1 MSKLAL
7 MFPGQGS
14 QYAGMGRDLARRY
27 PVVEAT
33 FEQADQALDFPLSR
47 LCFEG
52 PEEDLKLTENTQPA
66 ILTTETGFFR
76 LLEEKGVRPDF
87 VAGHSLGEYA
97 GLVAARALP
106 FAQAVS
112 LVRRRGMYMQEA
124 VPDGQGAMA
133 AILGMDADSVES
145 VCELAREGEVV
156 SAANMNSP
164 KQVVIAGHRTA
175 VERAVPLA
183 KKAGAR
189 RAIMLPVS
197 APFHCSLMLP
207 AEERLS
213 RDLDKIDF
221 GDLDFPLISNVDA
234 SAVRKGETARRALKA
249 QVSRPV
255 LWHETIRLLL
265 DSSVT
270 TFVEVGPGRV
280 LTGLVRSV
288 DKSVTML
295 NVEDEESLDRSLSA
309 LL

>member
-1 MSKLAL
+1 

-76 LLEEKGVRPDF
+76 LLEEKSVRPDF

>member
-1 MSKLAL
+1 M

-265 DSSVT
+265 DSSVM

>member
-1 MSKLAL
+1 M

-76 LLEEKGVRPDF
+76 LLEEKGIRPDF

>member
-1 MSKLAL
+1 M

>member
-1 MSKLAL
+1 M

-249 QVSRPV
+249 QISRPV

>member
-1 MSKLAL
+1 

>member
-249 QVSRPV
+249 QISRPV

>member
-1 MSKLAL
+1 

-249 QVSRPV
+249 QISRPV

>member
-1 MSKLAL
+1 

-265 DSSVT
+265 DSSVM